1 MRRVT
6 KIARQWRR
14 RVRREAR
21 EQAKARAEARNLGE
35 ISR

>member
-21 EQAKARAEARNLGE
+21 EQAKARAEARNLGD

>member
-21 EQAKARAEARNLGE
+21 EEAKARAEARNLGE